1 MSDNIDLPE
10 VSRGDFLKLAG
21 LSALLPLIGSV
32 TPASA
37 AGGKERL
44 YVVTH
49 ADDDVDRAALA
60 LLLAGID
67 AKKIGKEV
75 SGVTVWFTLQGGKL
89 CRKGAAEKLI
99 SPIFRKF
106 GTLADILGGAV
117 KEGAKLAACPF
128 CLDFLEIGKAEYING
143 LERKGGDYVAAQ
155 VGKADVI
162 WM

>member
-1 MSDNIDLPE
+1 M
-10 VSRGDFLKLAG
+10 
-21 LSALLPLIGSV
+21 
-32 TPASA
+32 
-37 AGGKERL
+37 
-44 YVVTH
+44 VTH

-75 SGVTVWFTLQGGKL
+75 SGVTVWFTLQGAKL

-117 KEGAKLAACPF
+117 KAGAKLAACPF
-128 CLDFLEIGKAEYING
+128 CLDFLRDRPKSRSTSTG

-155 VGKADVI
+155 VGQGRRASGCSFSTVRTSAGGSRSGRS
-162 WM
+162 